1 MGRLKIYFAPLEGIT
16 GYTLRKVHRTCYSGI
31 DWYFTPFISPNQN
44 TLLSTKE
51 KRDVAVWNNV
61 DVPVI
66 PQVLTKRSELFL
78 SAAKELKAEFGYNEI
93 NLNLGCP
100 SKTVVSKGRGSGML
114 ADTEALN
121 RFFDEVFSAV
131 EAVSSQSEPGGRE
144 NPYPRISVKTRLGMN
159 EAEEFAELL
168 KIYNEYPL
176 SELIIHPRVQKEF
189 YKGTPHIE
197 AFVDAMKTSRHSL
210 CYNGNISKLEDYV
223 RIKQLFPTLDKVMIG
238 RGLIANPELA
248 EEIKAYEKC
257 MEEKKPWM
265 GYQPSMERLREFHM
279 QLLEGYVL
287 QMNTDYNNVL
297 FKMKEL
303 WNFMLQ
309 RFPTEERYI
318 RRMMKA
324 TRLSE
329 YEDLSEK
336 FFEQMKNG
344 KDLECS

>member
-16 GYTLRKVHRTCYSGI
+16 GYTMRKVHRTCYSGI

-44 TLLSTKE
+44 TVLSPKE
-51 KRDVAVWNNV
+51 ERDVALHHNV
-61 DVPVI
+61 DVPLI

-78 SAAKELKAEFGYNEI
+78 AAARELKERFGYNEI

-121 RFFDEVFSAV
+121 RFLDEVFSAV
-131 EAVSSQSEPGGRE
+131 EAVSSQSEPGEKE
-144 NPYPRISVKTRLGMN
+144 NPYPRISVKTRLGMSD
-159 EAEEFAELL
+159 AGEFAEILNV
-168 KIYNEYPL
+168 YNEYPL

-189 YKGTPHIE
+189 YKGMPHLE
-197 AFVDAMKTSRHSL
+197 AFADAVQTSRHSL
-210 CYNGNISKLEDYV
+210 CYNGNISNLEDYI
-223 RIKQLFPTLDKVMIG
+223 RIKELFPALDKIMIG
-238 RGLIANPELA
+238 RGLLANPELA
-248 EEIKAYEKC
+248 EELKAYEDC
-257 MEEKKPWM
+257 LAEKKTWT
-265 GYQPSMERLREFHM
+265 GYQPSMERFKEFHRH
-279 QLLEGYVL
+279 LLEGYVL

-303 WNFMLQ
+303 WNFALQ
-309 RFPTEERYI
+309 RFPEEERAI

-329 YEDLSEK
+329 YEELSEK
-336 FFEQMKNG
+336 FFEQIE
-344 KDLECS
+344 L